1 MKSNSVVA
9 TGQKF
14 PIDLTDPG
22 PLSGGGSF
30 TTTAST
36 IPPLPSSPWQKAQL
50 SANSVLPCAGVPLPG
65 GSPVP
70 SGITV
75 RSHGA
80 RSACEIG
87 CPRFGPSALAG
98 AADSKN
104 VARVMRP
111 EPILRVNISHLSLW
125 IDCPALDGV
134 VMMAWKLRPSRRRF
148 GLPAQR
154 NELSARRLYV

>member
-1 MKSNSVVA
+1 MARRMKSNSVVA

-22 PLSGGGSF
+22 PLSGGGLV

-50 SANSVLPCAGVPLPG
+50 SANNVLPCADVPLPG
-65 GSPVP
+65 GTPVP
-70 SGITV
+70 SGIPV
-75 RSHGA
+75 PSQGA
-80 RSACEIG
+80 TSASALG

-98 AADSKN
+98 AANSKR
-104 VARVMRP
+104 VARVTRP
-111 EPILRVNISHLSLW
+111 EPILRVNISHLSHG
-125 IDCPALDGV
+125 IDRPALDGV
-134 VMMAWKLRPSRRRF
+134 VVMARKLRPGRWRL

-154 NELSARRLYV
+154 NELG